1 MSNMSYCRF
10 QNTSSD
16 LQDCINAVGEMIEG
30 GYDLDD
36 YEQQAF
42 QRLVKQAAELL
53 SLVGDVVGMEVEEL
67 SRKIELDGGS
77 IIEDFRDSCGD
88 AEDRAGDEE

>member
-30 GYDLDD
+30 GYDLDG
-36 YEQQAF
+36 YEQAAF
-42 QRLVKQAAELL
+42 KRLVQQAVELL
-53 SLVGDVVGMEVEEL
+53 SLVGDAVGMEVEEVCE
-67 SRKIELDGGS
+67 KIEWDGDS

-88 AEDRAGDEE
+88 AEDREDDE